1 MFAASISHQHDA
13 VRKELV
19 YCITNLLDQFAT
31 TSYEADE
38 EELLH
43 DLMAALR
50 SRGLWPIWPVG
61 ARSTPLQEQLA
72 AFSSLE
78 IPIVS
83 QKYKSRS
90 PRATNLTSRNLICLS
105 DRLNDLCD
113 GLCLDCL
120 KGRDRCGWSARHPPD
135 PWEKYEA
142 DRKRVFEQRKRY
154 PSSSRSTRSS
164 RAGSPGRDLWDEN
177 MFHVVD
183 DGMWDLA

>member
-1 MFAASISHQHDA
+1 M
-13 VRKELV
+13 
-19 YCITNLLDQFAT
+19 YCITNLLDRFELA
-31 TSYEADE
+31 SHKSDE
-38 EELLH
+38 VELVH
-43 DLMAALR
+43 DLMVAMR
-50 SRGLWPIWPVG
+50 SSGLWPIWPAG
-61 ARSTPLQEQLA
+61 GRARPLQEQLA

-78 IPIVS
+78 FPTAS
-83 QKYKSRS
+83 ATWTRHKNKRKDRKSH
-90 PRATNLTSRNLICLS
+90 TTTLTSRDVIRLS
-105 DRLNDLCD
+105 ERLRDLCQ

>member
-1 MFAASISHQHDA
+1 MREDEAAETQQHVA
-13 VRKELV
+13 EVQLVLKIEQSLGNCPKYLNKKHVELAES
-19 YCITNLLDQFAT
+19 NL
-31 TSYEADE
+31 
-38 EELLH
+38 
-43 DLMAALR
+43 
-50 SRGLWPIWPVG
+50 
-61 ARSTPLQEQLA
+61 EQLA